1 MQEIINAMLKVILD
15 DGSQTKPIYNAVRR
29 WNNLFVEFHS
39 WYTFFFEEEYITIS
53 NSEKWISE
61 KIRRWAQA
69 KMSPEFREALKDWL
83 NLDFNSWIVIEDE
96 SEDTEDS
103 EAWAEDNWDSEQD
116 SESEDEE
123 EEKKVEKKIPAWAN
137 QKNLPKKNK

>member
-1 MQEIINAMLKVILD
+1 MQEIINAMLKIILD
-15 DGSQTKPIYNAVRR
+15 DWSQTKPIYNAVRR

-61 KIRRWAQA
+61 KVRRWAQA

-103 EAWAEDNWDSEQD
+103 EAWAEDDWDSEQD

>member
-15 DGSQTKPIYNAVRR
+15 DWSQAKPIYNAVRR

-53 NSEKWISE
+53 NWEKWISE

-103 EAWAEDNWDSEQD
+103 EAWAEDDWDSEQD

>member
-1 MQEIINAMLKVILD
+1 
-15 DGSQTKPIYNAVRR
+15 
-29 WNNLFVEFHS
+29 
-39 WYTFFFEEEYITIS
+39 
-53 NSEKWISE
+53 
-61 KIRRWAQA
+61 
-69 KMSPEFREALKDWL
+69 MSPEFREALKDWL

-103 EAWAEDNWDSEQD
+103 EAWAEDDWDSEQD